1 MFDDDDLRD
10 EVEAEFANLQEAREN
25 QSLGL
30 FGASNP
36 GFRIFCPDPLKTA
49 EEKVHRR
56 RSDARNKRARHA
68 RDIRARLLAGER
80 PNLNR
85 RGPKPQVWFKIAKEL
100 GIDLLSPAEP
110 VRGDELGLTELRL
123 LGGTFGRRFRRCPRA
138 FCARRPAGAL
148 GLRRGHG

>member
-10 EVEAEFANLQEAREN
+10 EVEAEFANLQ
-25 QSLGL
+25 
-30 FGASNP
+30 GAFNVLEQPLTNP

-49 EEKVHRR
+49 EEKFHRR

-85 RGPKPQVWFKIAKEL
+85 RGPKPKVWFKIAKEL

-110 VRGDELGLTELRL
+110 VQSAAE
-123 LGGTFGRRFRRCPRA
+123 
-138 FCARRPAGAL
+138 
-148 GLRRGHG
+148 